1 MRKYGLFLPVLLILL
16 AGCGADPE
24 TALTSHLENTAAVA
38 VDTVEPRIAV
48 LEAVAASKE
57 APRAMAKQVPT
68 ATAEPAG
75 GTADLQGDE
84 SEEDAPVIM
93 SLSAQKAETEHS
105 PRSESFVE
113 PASLDEIVEP
123 PDDSWRYLEPGDK
136 TEFQTYDGVRVSE
149 EGEALLDLGDLMRL
163 ILKRDTVTQSVP
175 DEIVQDELARI
186 KVDFGDTPLLQRIAL
201 TLYLGRGGF
210 LGQKTIESDP
220 IALTTPNAV
229 VVISGTTFFIAYD
242 PEAGITWVG
251 NFEGTIDVADIALQE
266 GEDLPDRQLI
276 AIPAVRGRKY
286 WPIYEHVTFGEFGN
300 LIDQLGSPIGA
311 ADMISGPYLV
321 GQYSPAVAVR
331 SGPGT
336 EFSMVGNLA
345 EGEYA
350 RITGRGRG
358 WWQIACPQHVYVRG
372 TACWVTGGAAYT
384 DNYNTDNVELTAQTA
399 TLTPTATQTQPPVET
414 IIPPK
419 SKKKPT
425 ATPTATAS
433 KQPVTLTPV
442 TPAPRPTPTP

>member
-48 LEAVAASKE
+48 LEVVAASKE

-68 ATAEPAG
+68 ATAEPVG

-175 DEIVQDELARI
+175 DDIVEDELARI

-266 GEDLPDRQLI
+266 GENLPDRQLI

-286 WPIYEHVTFGEFGN
+286 WPIDEHMTFAEFGS

-336 EFSMVGNLA
+336 EYPLVGTLD

-350 RITGRGRG
+350 RIRGRGRG
-358 WWQIACPQHVYVRG
+358 WWQIVCPRNVYVRG
-372 TACWVTGGAAYT
+372 TACWVSGGTTYTG
-384 DNYNTDNVELTAQTA
+384 NYNTDDVTPTAPEA
-399 TLTPTATQTQPPVET
+399 TLTPTATQQAVET
-414 IIPPK
+414 VVTKKPK
-419 SKKKPT
+419 KDPT
-425 ATPTATAS
+425 ATPTATAT
-433 KQPVTLTPV
+433 KTPTVTV
-442 TPAPRPTPTP
+442 TRPSPRPTPTP